1 MRLKVYIGSES
12 NMVVDDLLK
21 SFLDDYQ
28 FSLRTKM
35 KKSNLT
41 YDRVRAFYYKLHKIS
56 TNSSGGSYTDSPDW
70 IKNKKATINPKN
82 KNNGKY
88 MQYSISVALNH
99 EQIDNYLERISTIKH
114 FINKYDWKDIHFPS
128 HRKDWNT
135 FEKNNN
141 SIALNIFYVPYNIKQ
156 IRPVYVSKYNHNR
169 ENQVNLLMISNGKKW
184 HYLAIKDIP
193 MLFRGIR
200 SKNNGDFYCL
210 NCFPSFRT
218 ENALK
223 NYENTCRNHNYCY
236 TEMPNK
242 DCNILKCNHGQKSM
256 KIPSGTYVDFECLLE
271 KMSTCSNDPEKSST
285 TKIIKDTSSGFS
297 IFTYRSLDTTKNKLD
312 HYRGKDCMNVL
323 CKILKEHA
331 ERIMHWKKKE
341 MIPLIDEEKR
351 SYENQ
356 KRCHVCKKL
365 FTKDD
370 KKVRDHCHFT
380 GTHRGAAHNKCNMNY
395 KITKN
400 IPVVFHNLSS
410 YDSHFIIKEIA
421 NEFD

>member
-1 MRLKVYIGSES
+1 MSEDQLLNAFENSKPFKESEDINKENQEDDEIIRDLRFLYEPEEKYYESRRIKGAFGGNYVEYESNRDTSEASSIEHYFNKIRPYLSDIIDKHKFEWKIQLTTEITFSSVDGKDTKEFYPIYMHSDNSKVYIGSES

-41 YDRVRAFYYKLHKIS
+41 YDRVIAFYYKLHKIS

-88 MQYSISVALNH
+88 RQYSISVALNH
-99 EQIDNYLERISTIKH
+99 EQIDNHLERISTIKH

-141 SIALNIFYVPYNIKQ
+141 SIALNIFYVPYNTKQ
-156 IRPVYVSKYNHNR
+156 IRPVYVSKHNHNR

-193 MLFRGIR
+193 MLSRGIR

-223 NYENTCRNHNYCY
+223 
-236 TEMPNK
+236 
-242 DCNILKCNHGQKSM
+242 S
-256 KIPSGTYVDFECLLE
+256 V
-271 KMSTCSNDPEKSST
+271 
-285 TKIIKDTSSGFS
+285 
-297 IFTYRSLDTTKNKLD
+297 
-312 HYRGKDCMNVL
+312 
-323 CKILKEHA
+323 
-331 ERIMHWKKKE
+331 HW
-341 MIPLIDEEKR
+341 
-351 SYENQ
+351 
-356 KRCHVCKKL
+356 
-365 FTKDD
+365 F
-370 KKVRDHCHFT
+370 
-380 GTHRGAAHNKCNMNY
+380 
-395 KITKN
+395 
-400 IPVVFHNLSS
+400 
-410 YDSHFIIKEIA
+410 
-421 NEFD
+421 